1 MENKKYNIAILGS
14 TKGTSITLL
23 LKEYADNS
31 LNNIHI
37 KLIITNKSNA
47 PILSKAENTNIKA
60 IYLPPDNLSREEYDI
75 KLDNILTEN
84 EINLVLL
91 VGYMKIITPFL
102 VNKWK
107 YKIVNIHPSL
117 LPAFGGMMN
126 KSVHQAVLDR
136 GCKISGATIMYIDEG
151 PDTGPIID
159 QIAVSVSNNDTV
171 DTLKEKIQN
180 IENKMILQVVK
191 LHYNNKIKIIDGKV
205 KIID

>member
-1 MENKKYNIAILGS
+1 
-14 TKGTSITLL
+14 
-23 LKEYADNS
+23 
-31 LNNIHI
+31 
-37 KLIITNKSNA
+37 
-47 PILSKAENTNIKA
+47 
-60 IYLPPDNLSREEYDI
+60 
-75 KLDNILTEN
+75 
-84 EINLVLL
+84 
-91 VGYMKIITPFL
+91 MKIITPFL

-126 KSVHQAVLDR
+126 KSVHQSVLDR

-151 PDTGPIID
+151 SDTGPIID

-191 LHYNNKIKIIDGKV
+191 LHYNNKIEIIEIGRAHV
-205 KIID
+205 

>member
-31 LNNIHI
+31 LNNINI
-37 KLIITNKSNA
+37 KLIISNKSNA

-60 IYLPPDNLSREEYDI
+60 IYLPPDNLTREEYDI

-126 KSVHQAVLDR
+126 KSVHQTVLDR

-180 IENKMILQVVK
+180 IENTMILQVVK
-191 LHYNNKIKIIDGKV
+191 LHYDNKIEIIDGKV